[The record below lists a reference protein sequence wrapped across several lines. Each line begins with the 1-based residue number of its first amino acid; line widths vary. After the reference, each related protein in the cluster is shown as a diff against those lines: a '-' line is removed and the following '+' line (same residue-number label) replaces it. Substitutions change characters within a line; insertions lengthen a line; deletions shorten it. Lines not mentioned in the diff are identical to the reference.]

1 MALSST
7 PRAPAHP
14 AKKKTRLRSSN
25 AWGELRL
32 WLPGPMVPPA
42 SPSAAPYGAGARMWM
57 SAGLVP
63 VGRPSAR
70 APEGQDASRT
80 AVSHPR
86 VISFTRGQAYAA
98 CGADLV
104 FVQVHDPIRPGRHP
118 VVRRLANG
126 VAPKLSWTSSSG
138 TYALKTCAHKEPT
151 KTPTTTQARTPLPT
165 STASSSPASSPS
177 STPSRRW
184 PGRPEGRT

>member
-1 MALSST
+1 
-7 PRAPAHP
+7 
-14 AKKKTRLRSSN
+14 
-25 AWGELRL
+25 
-32 WLPGPMVPPA
+32 MVPPA

-80 AVSHPR
+80 AVSHPH

-104 FVQVHDPIRPGRHP
+104 LERHKLERPAAAKGPEEDRP
-118 VVRRLANG
+118 PERPARAQDARRTRVIIIISAAG
-126 VAPKLSWTSSSG
+126 GARPSPHRG
-138 TYALKTCAHKEPT
+138 HIEDIM
-151 KTPTTTQARTPLPT
+151 QARRT
-165 STASSSPASSPS
+165 SRRTSKAKTSPASSSRAQTS
-177 STPSRRW
+177 SSARRTRAS
-184 PGRPEGRT
+184 PCRPAGASSPP